1 MKSVVKRVCIVL
13 LALAVMTSIASAD
26 PVRVNYDYAT
36 SGIGMGSGI
45 WSVTIDSGLIPNP
58 DADPNDPNTAYLDPN
73 DDVTFMAAMATP
85 AFLQRDALLE
95 GDVIPSVEDMPG
107 LVGWSNDANDNGV
120 NAGMEWVFYGPND
133 VVTLRAITEDY
144 TDYTWEVQT
153 ILAFNDSND
162 VFTNRYYWAA
172 TYSDNLDGLDAGNGS
187 EWRTVSWWGDVSTF
201 DGHRHSGNK
210 FKDENAPGVGQDW
223 FTNGEDGHLDEDAG
237 GDGIGVSL
245 GFRKVDGESAQG
257 STGSMFLSDVM
268 FGGDVFADPNT
279 IAF

>member
-13 LALAVMTSIASAD
+13 VALAVMTSVASAD

-45 WSVTIDSGLIPNP
+45 WSVTIDSGLIS
-58 DADPNDPNTAYLDPN
+58 DGLDPNGNEVYLDPN
-73 DDVTFMAAMATP
+73 DAVTFMAAMAAPVFT
-85 AFLQRDALLE
+85 QRDALLD

-107 LVGWSNDANDNGV
+107 LVGWANDANDSGV

-133 VVTLRAITEDY
+133 IVTLRAITEDY
-144 TDYTWEVQT
+144 TDYTWEVRT

-172 TYSDNLDGLDAGNGS
+172 SYSDNPEGLDAGNGN
-187 EWRTVSWWGDVSTF
+187 EWRPVSWWGDVSNF

-210 FKDENAPGVGQDW
+210 FKDEDAPGVGQDW
-223 FTNGEDGHLDEDAG
+223 FTDGKDGHLDEDAA

-245 GFRKVDGESAQG
+245 GFRKVDGEGAQG

-279 IAF
+279 ITNY